1 MNLSLQYL
9 CLDNI
14 CLHCYGVKDYNV
26 IKLSKVQ
33 ARNYYFFCAH
43 TVVDASQ
50 GKFTWNKDIVEHVS
64 YNKKE
69 LNLLSEITSTYLW
82 VIQVLIMLYNYHKL
96 MVWNEPFQ
104 SNKMWILLY

>member
-33 ARNYYFFCAH
+33 ARNYYFYGAH

-50 GKFTWNKDIVEHVS
+50 GKFTCNKDIVEHVS

-104 SNKMWILLY
+104 SNKI